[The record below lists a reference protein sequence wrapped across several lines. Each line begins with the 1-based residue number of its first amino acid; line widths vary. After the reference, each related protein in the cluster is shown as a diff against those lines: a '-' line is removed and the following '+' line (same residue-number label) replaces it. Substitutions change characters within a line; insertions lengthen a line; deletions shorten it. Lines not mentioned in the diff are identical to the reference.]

1 MDDAMIKML
10 KMLDACEDV
19 ENAAAAIYH
28 FYADYFRSDQRVAI
42 TWRMTALEEENH
54 ARQVGMAKKML
65 KSISWVSIDAWRQ
78 VFSIQKH
85 IHALLER
92 ILKNPPSLEEALQT
106 SIILEEKMDHLHMMN
121 SIIVEEKSGNAM
133 FVAMMKEDQDHLMK
147 LREMLTDF
155 LNSRAEAETCRS
167 ADAFA

>member
-1 MDDAMIKML
+1 MDDATIKMM

-19 ENAAAAIYH
+19 ENAAASIYH
-28 FYADYFRSDQRVAI
+28 FYADYFRSDVKVAK

-54 ARQVGMAKKML
+54 ARQVCMAKKML

-85 IHALLER
+85 IHALSDWVR
-92 ILKNPPSLEEALQT
+92 KNPPTLEEALQT
-106 SIILEEKMDHLHMMN
+106 SIVLEEKMDHLHMMN
-121 SIIVEEKSGNAM
+121 SVMMVEKSGNAM
-133 FVAMMKEDQDHLMK
+133 FVAMMKEDQDHLLK
-147 LREMLTDF
+147 LREMLTDI
-155 LNSRAEAETCRS
+155 LSSRAGAGTCLC